1 MTTETIEAER
11 LWLIAHKEETGMTWP
26 QLYQATGLSSALS
39 AWVGNTYTGNC
50 ERLAEGVIAYRERM
64 AKIAEIDL
72 TAAEPPAF
80 FETPTT
86 RRIKAV
92 LQIAQRGRMVLI
104 GGAPG
109 TSKSEA
115 IMDYRASDPNCVWI
129 VTMSPTSS
137 GVNTMLQALL
147 KALGEKDLGGTPFKL
162 RGLVQTR
169 IANTSGLIIFDE
181 AQFLS
186 EKALEEIRAIFDYC
200 KGIGGIGIALVGND
214 DVMLRLEQSARVDA
228 FARIKS
234 RIAQQFLIRKPSEAD
249 TLALCD
255 AWGVTDK
262 KQREYLCG
270 IAGRAGGLRNCTQV
284 LETAS
289 MLAAGKAMIIDNL
302 VDAWTHLSA
311 RQIAA

>member
-1 MTTETIEAER
+1 MTPETIEAER
-11 LWLIAHKEETGMTWP
+11 LWLIAHKEETGLTWP
-26 QLYQATGLSSALS
+26 QLYQATGLSNALS
-39 AWVGNTYTGNC
+39 QWAGNTYPGKTQ
-50 ERLAEGVIAYRERM
+50 RLAEGVIAYRERM

-72 TAAEPPAF
+72 KAVDAPDF

-86 RRIKAV
+86 KRIKAV

-109 TSKSEA
+109 TSKTEA
-115 IMDYRASDPNCVWI
+115 IRNYWESDPNCVWI

-147 KALGEKDLGGTPFKL
+147 KSLGETNVGGTPFSL
-162 RGLVQTR
+162 RERVQTK
-169 IANTSGLIIFDE
+169 IVGTSGLLIFDE

-200 KGIGGIGIALVGND
+200 AKRGGIGIALVGND
-214 DVMLRLEQSARVDA
+214 DVMLRLEQSARIDA
-228 FARIKS
+228 FARIKR
-234 RIAQQFLIRKPSEAD
+234 RIAQQFLIRKPTEGD
-249 TLALCD
+249 VLAQCD

-270 IAGRAGGLRNCTQV
+270 IAARPGGLGNCTQV

-289 MLAAGKAMIIDNL
+289 MLAAGQPMIIDNL

>member
-1 MTTETIEAER
+1 MTPETIEAER
-11 LWLIAHKEETGMTWP
+11 LWIIAHKQETGMTWP
-26 QLYQATGLSSALS
+26 QLYAATGLSSALS
-39 AWVGNTYTGNC
+39 AWAGGSYSGNC
-50 ERLAEGVIAYRERM
+50 ERLAEAVIAYRERM

-72 TAAEPPAF
+72 KAVDAPSF

-86 RRIKAV
+86 RRIKAL

-115 IMDYRASDPNCVWI
+115 IRDYRAADPNCVWI
-129 VTMSPTSS
+129 VTLSPTSS

-147 KALGEKDLGGTPFKL
+147 LALGEKDLGGTPFKL
-162 RGLVQTR
+162 RGLVQNK
-169 IANTSGLIIFDE
+169 IVNTSGLLIFDE

-186 EKALEEIRAIFDYC
+186 EKALEEVRAIFDFC
-200 KGIGGIGIALVGND
+200 ATRGGIGVALVGND

-228 FARIKS
+228 FARVKS
-234 RIAQQFLIRKPSEAD
+234 RISQQFLIRKPTESD
-249 TLALCD
+249 VFALCD
-255 AWGVTDK
+255 AWGITDK
-262 KQREYLCG
+262 KQREYLVG
-270 IAGRAGGLRNCTQV
+270 ISARAGGLRNCTQV

-289 MLAAGKAMIIDNL
+289 MLCAGEAMIIDHL